1 MWGWIIQVTIIS
13 LLLIFLLHYLYSFF
27 KTTLTSP
34 KLKDL
39 VNKPQEK
46 YNTIYNS
53 LQSAG
58 NGGSYNLGKGKQ
70 IHAND
75 NSAIYETSASMSASM
90 SASTSTSMKDELKKY
105 LNDLNS
111 NSNSNNN
118 NNNSNNNNNNNNN
131 NNSNNNNTNVS
142 SDGNGNTNNEIN
154 SVYSP
159 DNILKSIGGANG
171 ISTRVNNTP
180 NYMQNTDKI
189 GSSTEAPDFGTPS
202 MSSSSY
208 ASAYSSY

>member
-46 YNTIYNS
+46 YNTIYKS

-58 NGGSYNLGKGKQ
+58 NGGSYNLGEDTKPSV
-70 IHAND
+70 ND
-75 NSAIYETSASMSASM
+75 NSTISIYATSGSS
-90 SASTSTSMKDELKKY
+90 STSTSMKDELKRY

-111 NSNSNNN
+111 NSGSNSGSNSSSHNNTSIVNSNN
-118 NNNSNNNNNNNNN
+118 
-131 NNSNNNNTNVS
+131 
-142 SDGNGNTNNEIN
+142 EIS

-159 DNILKSIGGANG
+159 DNILKGLGGANG

-189 GSSTEAPDFGTPS
+189 GSSTETPDFGTPS
-202 MSSSSY
+202 MSSSY
-208 ASAYSSY
+208 ASAYSPY

>member
-46 YNTIYNS
+46 YNTIYKS

-58 NGGSYNLGKGKQ
+58 NGGSYNLGEDMKPSV
-70 IHAND
+70 ND
-75 NSAIYETSASMSASM
+75 NSTVSSTSGSSS
-90 SASTSTSMKDELKKY
+90 STSTSMKDELKRY

-111 NSNSNNN
+111 NSS
-118 NNNSNNNNNNNNN
+118 NNSNSNA
-131 NNSNNNNTNVS
+131 NSNSSSHNNTSIVNS
-142 SDGNGNTNNEIN
+142 HNEIS

-159 DNILKSIGGANG
+159 DNILKSLGGANG

-189 GSSTEAPDFGTPS
+189 SSSTETLDFGTPS
-202 MSSSSY
+202 MSSSY
-208 ASAYSSY
+208 ASAYSPY

>member
-46 YNTIYNS
+46 YNTIYKS

-58 NGGSYNLGKGKQ
+58 NGGSYNLGEDMKPSV
-70 IHAND
+70 ND
-75 NSAIYETSASMSASM
+75 NSTISATSG
-90 SASTSTSMKDELKKY
+90 STSTSMKDELKKY
-105 LNDLNS
+105 LNDLNRNSVGNSGS
-111 NSNSNNN
+111 NSG
-118 NNNSNNNNNNNNN
+118 NNNSSHNNKSIV
-131 NNSNNNNTNVS
+131 NSH
-142 SDGNGNTNNEIN
+142 NEIS

-159 DNILKSIGGANG
+159 DNILKGLGGANG
-171 ISTRVNNTP
+171 ISTRVNNIP
-180 NYMQNTDKI
+180 NYIQNTDKI
-189 GSSTEAPDFGTPS
+189 GSSTETPDFGTPS
-202 MSSSSY
+202 MSSSY
-208 ASAYSSY
+208 ASAYSPY

>member
-1 MWGWIIQVTIIS
+1 MWIIKVTMIS

-53 LQSAG
+53 LRSAG
-58 NGGSYNLGKGKQ
+58 EGGIQNLGED
-70 IHAND
+70 D
-75 NSAIYETSASMSASM
+75 NNSNTNNNSNSNNNSNNNSNP
-90 SASTSTSMKDELKKY
+90 SNMKDELKKY
-105 LNDLNS
+105 LKELNISS
-111 NSNSNNN
+111 NSNSNTENI
-118 NNNSNNNNNNNNN
+118 
-131 NNSNNNNTNVS
+131 NTVNPQ
-142 SDGNGNTNNEIN
+142 NESFN

-159 DNILKSIGGANG
+159 TNIMSNVGANG
-171 ISTRVNNTP
+171 ISTRVNNVP
-180 NYMQNTDKI
+180 NYMPDIN
-189 GSSTEAPDFGTPS
+189 SSNSSVAPDYGTPS
-202 MSSSSY
+202 MSSSY